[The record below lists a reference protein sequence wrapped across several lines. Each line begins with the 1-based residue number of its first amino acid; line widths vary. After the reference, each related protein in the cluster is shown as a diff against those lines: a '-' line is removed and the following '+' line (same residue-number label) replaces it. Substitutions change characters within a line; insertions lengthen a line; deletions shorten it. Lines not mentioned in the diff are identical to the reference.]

1 MKNISNFF
9 FIFLKIKL
17 ELKIIKKKDVLIYD
31 EYTADYAKPIF
42 KESITELLDTRYNR
56 INLLILLKS
65 LINKIGKKEL
75 TLSQIYILNYIKQT
89 SPKCVITFQDQ
100 HNFFWGLKEY
110 FPEIKFIIV
119 QSSVLAPWYINSIY
133 YFKKNKINNKKYK
146 IDFFFV
152 YGESYKKIF
161 SKYFDSEFIILGSF
175 RNNIIS
181 NVKKKFSELIFISQ
195 YKNEI
200 KDHKLLLQNGKSIS
214 ATNFFYKA
222 DQIVIKFLGEY
233 CKKNK
238 IKLKIL
244 LRTTDA
250 NKISVAKE
258 KNYFFELLKFNNKQ
272 FKFLNKPKRISTY
285 HLIKKF
291 NYFVTIDSTLGYEAL
306 SRGKRV
312 AFLFVRRKI
321 AKILSYENYKFGW
334 PNIYPDN
341 KSFWTNSLNS
351 KHMDNAL
358 DYIYQCKELEWKK
371 TINKFVNPIIIY
383 NYKNEIFFNK
393 MKKIGINLK

>member
-1 MKNISNFF
+1 M
-9 FIFLKIKL
+9 
-17 ELKIIKKKDVLIYD
+17 
-31 EYTADYAKPIF
+31 
-42 KESITELLDTRYNR
+42 
-56 INLLILLKS
+56 
-65 LINKIGKKEL
+65 
-75 TLSQIYILNYIKQT
+75 
-89 SPKCVITFQDQ
+89 
-100 HNFFWGLKEY
+100 
-110 FPEIKFIIV
+110 
-119 QSSVLAPWYINSIY
+119 
-133 YFKKNKINNKKYK
+133 
-146 IDFFFV
+146 
-152 YGESYKKIF
+152 
-161 SKYFDSEFIILGSF
+161 
-175 RNNIIS
+175 
-181 NVKKKFSELIFISQ
+181 
-195 YKNEI
+195 
-200 KDHKLLLQNGKSIS
+200 
-214 ATNFFYKA
+214 
-222 DQIVIKFLGEY
+222 GEY

-321 AKILSYENYKFGW
+321 AKILSYENYKFGC